1 MARRPTPPGTPQ
13 PTGIGHIVDLVRHAI
28 PPLHP
33 AGLPFV
39 LAPLGV
45 AALGSNRKW
54 VRRAGLTTAAAC
66 ATFFRHPHRVP
77 PNRIGVVVAP
87 ADGEVALVDN
97 AVPPAEL
104 NLGSEPRPRVSI
116 FLSVLD
122 VHVQRSPVGGTV
134 KEVVHQAGK
143 FLSADLADAS
153 EVNERNSMLIETADG
168 HDVAVVQIAGLLARR
183 IVCYAGVGDVLPI
196 GDTYGL
202 IRFGS
207 RVDTYFPAG
216 TTLLVEP
223 GQRTIG
229 AETVIAQLP

>member
-45 AALGSNRKW
+45 AALGRNRKW

-153 EVNERNSMLIETADG
+153 EVNERNSMLIETAEG

>member
-1 MARRPTPPGTPQ
+1 VARRPTPPGTPQ

-45 AALGSNRKW
+45 AALGRNRKW

-168 HDVAVVQIAGLLARR
+168 HDVVVVQIAGLLARR

>member
-45 AALGSNRKW
+45 AALGRNRKW

-104 NLGSEPRPRVSI
+104 NLRSEPRPRVSI

-168 HDVAVVQIAGLLARR
+168 HEVAVVQIAGLLARR

>member
-13 PTGIGHIVDLVRHAI
+13 PTGIGHLVDLVRHAI

-45 AALGSNRKW
+45 AALGRNRKW

>member
-1 MARRPTPPGTPQ
+1 M
-13 PTGIGHIVDLVRHAI
+13 
-28 PPLHP
+28 
-33 AGLPFV
+33 

-45 AALGSNRKW
+45 AALGRNRKW

-183 IVCYAGVGDVLPI
+183 IVCYAVSV
-196 GDTYGL
+196 TSC
-202 IRFGS
+202 RS
-207 RVDTYFPAG
+207 AT
-216 TTLLVEP
+216 
-223 GQRTIG
+223 RTD
-229 AETVIAQLP
+229 

>member
-1 MARRPTPPGTPQ
+1 MARRPTPPGSPQ
-13 PTGIGHIVDLVRHAI
+13 PTGVGHVIGLVKGAV

-39 LAPLGV
+39 LAPLAV
-45 AALGSNRKW
+45 AALGRNRKW
-54 VRRAGLTTAAAC
+54 VRRAGLASAAAC
-66 ATFFRHPHRVP
+66 AAFFRHPPRVP
-77 PNRIGVVVAP
+77 PKRPGVVVAP
-87 ADGEVALVDN
+87 ADGEVALVDT

-104 NLGSEPRPRVSI
+104 GLGDQPLPRVSI

-122 VHVQRSPVGGTV
+122 VHVQRVPVAGVV
-134 KEVVHQAGK
+134 KKVVHQPGQ

-168 HDVAVVQIAGLLARR
+168 RYVAAVQIAGLIARR
-183 IVCYAGVGDVLPI
+183 IVCDAQEGDAVAI

-207 RVDTYFPAG
+207 RVDTYFPVG
-216 TTLLVEP
+216 TALLVER
-223 GQRTIG
+223 GQRTVG
-229 AETVIAQLP
+229 AETVLAQLP

>member
-1 MARRPTPPGTPQ
+1 MARRPTPPGPPQ

-45 AALGSNRKW
+45 AALGRNRKW

-66 ATFFRHPHRVP
+66 ATFFRPPHRGP
-77 PNRIGVVVAP
+77 PNRSGVVVAP

-168 HDVAVVQIAGLLARR
+168 HEVAVVQIAGLLARR

>member
-1 MARRPTPPGTPQ
+1 MPPTSGVA
-13 PTGIGHIVDLVRHAI
+13 HIADLVRKAV

-33 AGLPFV
+33 AGIPFV
-39 LAPLGV
+39 AVPLAV
-45 AALGSNRKW
+45 AALGRNRTW
-54 VRRAGLTTAAAC
+54 VRRAGLASAAATAA
-66 ATFFRHPHRVP
+66 FFRHPHRVP

-87 ADGEVALVDN
+87 ADGEVALVDT

-104 NLGSEPRPRVSI
+104 NLGSEPLPRVSI

-122 VHVQRSPVGGTV
+122 VHVQRSPVGGVVRT
-134 KEVVHQAGK
+134 VVHQPGK

-153 EVNERNSMLIETADG
+153 EVNERNSMLLETRDG
-168 HDVAVVQIAGLLARR
+168 HRVAVVQIAGLLARR
-183 IVCYAGVGDVLPI
+183 IVCDAGVGDTLPI

-207 RVDTYFPAG
+207 RVDTYLPAG
-216 TTLLVEP
+216 TTLLAER

>member
-45 AALGSNRKW
+45 AALGRNRKW

-168 HDVAVVQIAGLLARR
+168 HDVAVVQIVGLLARR

>member
-1 MARRPTPPGTPQ
+1 MARKPTPPGTPQ
-13 PTGIGHIVDLVRHAI
+13 STGIGHVVDLVRDAV

-33 AGLPFV
+33 AGVPFG

-45 AALGSNRKW
+45 ALLGRRRKW
-54 VRRAGLTTAAAC
+54 VRRAGLVSAAAC
-66 ATFFRHPHRVP
+66 AAFFRHPHRVP
-77 PNRIGVVVAP
+77 PNRAGVAVAP
-87 ADGEVALVDN
+87 ADGEIALVDR

-104 NLGSEPRPRVSI
+104 GLGDAPLHRVSI

-122 VHVQRSPVGGTV
+122 VHVQRSPVAGTV
-134 KEVVHQAGK
+134 EKVAYQAGQ

-153 EVNERNSMLIETADG
+153 EVNERNSMVLRTVDG

-183 IVCYAGVGDVLPI
+183 IVCDAREGDKITI

-207 RVDTYFPAG
+207 RVDTYFPEG
-216 TTLLVEP
+216 TTLLVER

-229 AETVIAQLP
+229 GETVLATLP

>member
-45 AALGSNRKW
+45 AALGRNRKW

-168 HDVAVVQIAGLLARR
+168 HEVAVVQIAGLLARR

>member
-45 AALGSNRKW
+45 AALGRNRKW

-168 HDVAVVQIAGLLARR
+168 HDVAVVQIAGTARTPHRLLRR
-183 IVCYAGVGDVLPI
+183 C
-196 GDTYGL
+196 
-202 IRFGS
+202 R
-207 RVDTYFPAG
+207 
-216 TTLLVEP
+216 
-223 GQRTIG
+223 
-229 AETVIAQLP
+229 

>member
-45 AALGSNRKW
+45 AALGRNRKW

-143 FLSADLADAS
+143 YISADLADAS

-168 HDVAVVQIAGLLARR
+168 HDVAVVQIAVLLARR

>member
-45 AALGSNRKW
+45 AALGRNRKW

-168 HDVAVVQIAGLLARR
+168 HDVVVVQIAGLLARR

>member
-45 AALGSNRKW
+45 AALGRNRKW

-229 AETVIAQLP
+229 AETAIAQLP

>member
-45 AALGSNRKW
+45 AALGRNRKW

-66 ATFFRHPHRVP
+66 ATFFRHPHRVT

>member
-45 AALGSNRKW
+45 AALGRNRKW

-104 NLGSEPRPRVSI
+104 SLGSEPRPRVSI

>member
-45 AALGSNRKW
+45 AALGRNRKW

-143 FLSADLADAS
+143 FLSEDLADAS

>member
-1 MARRPTPPGTPQ
+1 VARRPTPPGTPQ

-45 AALGSNRKW
+45 AALGRNRKW

-207 RVDTYFPAG
+207 PVDTYFPAG

>member
-1 MARRPTPPGTPQ
+1 M
-13 PTGIGHIVDLVRHAI
+13 
-28 PPLHP
+28 
-33 AGLPFV
+33 

-45 AALGSNRKW
+45 AALGRNRKW

>member
-45 AALGSNRKW
+45 AALGRNRKW

-97 AVPPAEL
+97 AVPPSEL

>member
-1 MARRPTPPGTPQ
+1 
-13 PTGIGHIVDLVRHAI
+13 RHAI

-45 AALGSNRKW
+45 AALGRNRKW

>member
-1 MARRPTPPGTPQ
+1 VARRPTPPGTPQ

-45 AALGSNRKW
+45 AALGRNRKW

-216 TTLLVEP
+216 TTLVVEP

>member
-1 MARRPTPPGTPQ
+1 MARKPRPPGTAQ
-13 PTGIGHIVDLVRHAI
+13 TSGIGHFVDLARGAI

-45 AALGSNRKW
+45 ALLGRNRKW
-54 VRRAGLTTAAAC
+54 VRRGALTSAAAC
-66 ATFFRHPHRVP
+66 AAFFRHPHRVP
-77 PNRIGVVVAP
+77 PNRVGVAVAP
-87 ADGEVALVDN
+87 ADGEVALVDT

-104 NLGSEPRPRVSI
+104 DMGSEPLPRISI

-122 VHVQRSPVGGTV
+122 VHVQRSPVGGV
-134 KEVVHQAGK
+134 VQKVVHRSGQ

-153 EVNERNSMLIETADG
+153 EVNERNSMLLHTSDG

-183 IVCYAGVGDVLPI
+183 IVCDAAVGDTLPI

-216 TTLLVEP
+216 TTLLVER

>member
-1 MARRPTPPGTPQ
+1 VARRPTPPGTPQ

-45 AALGSNRKW
+45 AALGRNRKW

-168 HDVAVVQIAGLLARR
+168 HEVAVVQIAGLLARR